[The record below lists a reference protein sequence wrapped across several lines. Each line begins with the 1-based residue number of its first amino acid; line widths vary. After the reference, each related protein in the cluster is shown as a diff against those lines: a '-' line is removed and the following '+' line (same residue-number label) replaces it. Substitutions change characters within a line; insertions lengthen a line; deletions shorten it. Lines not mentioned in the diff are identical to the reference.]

1 MEAELADTNECLSD
15 QTCQNQAIQACNMFT
30 LTMCLMICVL
40 KTTNTKLVSHTQG
53 AKMKCEHEMSNM
65 SHDLDEMASEAALSE
80 EKAQRAM
87 IDAAR
92 LAGESCS
99 PIDDLE

>member
-15 QTCQNQAIQACNMFT
+15 QTCQNQAIQ
-30 LTMCLMICVL
+30 
-40 KTTNTKLVSHTQG
+40 G
-53 AKMKCEHEMSNM
+53 AKMKCEHEMGNM
-65 SHDLDEMASEAALSE
+65 GHDLDEMAAEAALSE

-92 LAGESCS
+92 LAGEWLGPHQPQLMSECFRRAAS
-99 PIDDLE
+99 RARLCHGP

>member
-1 MEAELADTNECLSD
+1 MPEPGYPGKQPNIDHVPKFPSS
-15 QTCQNQAIQACNMFT
+15 I
-30 LTMCLMICVL
+30 
-40 KTTNTKLVSHTQG
+40 QG

-65 SHDLDEMASEAALSE
+65 SHDLDEMAAEAALSE

-92 LAGESCS
+92 LAGESCW
-99 PIDDLE
+99 PIDDLK